1 MELQTGSKLGKKYIK
16 AVYCHPACLT
26 YMLNE
31 SESHSAVYDSLQTHG
46 LSPRNSPGK
55 NTGVGSLSLLQG
67 IFPTQGSNPGLPHCR
82 QILYQ
87 LSHKGSPLVWSLLD
101 LSSTLAMEKPSY
113 PLLIACSHSQ
123 RTQRVFW
130 GLAGE
135 ENGQL
140 LLWPQFPQ
148 NINIYMIYS

>member
-1 MELQTGSKLGKKYIK
+1 MQGKKQELEWDMEKWYDSKLGKKYIK

-67 IFPTQGSNPGLPHCR
+67 IFPTQGSNLGLQISHIAGRFFTSWTTREAQEYWSEMLGWIRHKLESKLPGEISITSDM
-82 QILYQ
+82 QTTA
-87 LSHKGSPLVWSLLD
+87 PLWQKVN
-101 LSSTLAMEKPSY
+101 K
-113 PLLIACSHSQ
+113 
-123 RTQRVFW
+123 
-130 GLAGE
+130 
-135 ENGQL
+135 N
-140 LLWPQFPQ
+140 
-148 NINIYMIYS
+148 